1 MENSNSNNRKLMAFY
16 ITCLISYI
24 LGGLCLT
31 QFKLTI
37 QSVPQ
42 TIYLIIIVGLFFLYG
57 IIFLFMLFQYLC
69 RKDLTCLIV
78 LGMAFLSN
86 NIFFVETIYIVQDL
100 INDHTSIEKRTND
113 IAIFYYFRQLS
124 FIALLFVSLK
134 SYKASS
140 TILETKEREPCYIA
154 VAFLIMLAIA
164 VLAHSLASYNPG
176 MTLEITSLKSDNI
189 TVHWHIGY
197 IYSLIVAWGLV
208 LLYLVIKTKTHNILW
223 KSIGLLCCSGI
234 LTNVLLLSLDEY
246 SMYIWY
252 ISRGIEVISTLCI
265 ISILMYNTFII
276 LKKETDSAIKD
287 AMTKIY
293 NRKLFYRSL
302 KASLA
307 KGVVC
312 VMVLDIDKFKRINDT
327 YGHQEGDR
335 VIISIVDIINKSVR
349 DSDIFARIGGEEFAI
364 LLKCKDKDEAI
375 VVAERIRRNVE
386 HGTTIPNAYDLKEK
400 MTISIGV
407 YCTKVDDD
415 SADKVVS
422 YADAA
427 LYDAK
432 NSGRNKVCY
441 YYH

>member
-1 MENSNSNNRKLMAFY
+1 MDNSNSNNGRLMAFY
-16 ITCLISYI
+16 IICLAGYI
-24 LGGLCLT
+24 LGGVCLT

-42 TIYLIIIVGLFFLYG
+42 TVYLIIIVGLFFLYG

-69 RKDLTCLIV
+69 RKDLTCLMI
-78 LGMAFLSN
+78 LGMAFLGN
-86 NIFFVETIYIVQDL
+86 DIFFAETIYIVQNL
-100 INDHTSIEKRTND
+100 INDNVSIEKRTND
-113 IAIFYYFRQLS
+113 IAIFYYFRQVS
-124 FIALLFVSLK
+124 FIALLFISLK
-134 SYKASS
+134 SYKETS
-140 TILETKEREPCYIA
+140 TVIETKEREPCYIA
-154 VAFLIMLAIA
+154 LAFLIMLVIA
-164 VLAHSLASYNPG
+164 VVAHILASYNPNF
-176 MTLEITSLKSDNI
+176 TIEITSLKPDNV

-197 IYSLIVAWGLV
+197 IYSLIVSWSLV
-208 LLYLVIKTKTHNILW
+208 LLYLIIKTRMKNILW

-252 ISRGIEVISTLCI
+252 VSRGIEVISTLCI

-302 KASLA
+302 KSALA
-307 KGVVC
+307 KGVVS

-335 VIISIVDIINKSVR
+335 VIISVVNIINKSIR
-349 DSDIFARIGGEEFAI
+349 DTDIFARVGGEEFAI
-364 LLKCKDKDEAI
+364 LLKCNDKDEAI
-375 VVAERIRRNVE
+375 VIAERIRRNIE
-386 HGTTIPNAYDLKEK
+386 NGTAIPNAYELKEK

-407 YCTKVDDD
+407 YCSKTDDE

-427 LYDAK
+427 LYEAK
-432 NSGRNKVCY
+432 NTGRNKVCY
-441 YYH
+441 YYN